1 MKKADLA
8 AMIQDELECTKAQAE
23 RLVQMFWDAITDSL
37 AKGQDVDIAGFGKF
51 VVNKRAAR
59 MARNPRSGEQVK
71 VPATK
76 VAKFKPSKAL
86 KDAVK

>member
-1 MKKADLA
+1 
-8 AMIQDELECTKAQAE
+8 MIQDELDCTKAQAE

-51 VVNKRAAR
+51 VVNQRAAR
-59 MARNPRSGEQVK
+59 MARNPRTGEQVK